1 MQGKITHVN
10 YPEANKNA
18 NMRSNTR
25 YEKKFFSC
33 TCICFP
39 HVWTRAEQTQHEKH
53 RFLLYKKIVPNFKP
67 FKEIVLFGKMWPE
80 RWAYVLWRKVHKNGF
95 PPTQQTVKACIIS
108 SELCEQK
115 LETWS
120 LSATAIAYLTFL
132 PFAWKCEHSLYLYA
146 RETHKRY

>member
-25 YEKKFFSC
+25 YEKKFFFLHLHLLP
-33 TCICFP
+33 TCLNQGRTNTTWKP
-39 HVWTRAEQTQHEKH
+39 Q
-53 RFLLYKKIVPNFKP
+53 VPTLQKNCPKFQAILR
-67 FKEIVLFGKMWPE
+67 IVLFGKMWPE

-95 PPTQQTVKACIIS
+95 PPIQQTVKACIIS

-120 LSATAIAYLTFL
+120 LLATAIAYLTFL
-132 PFAWKCEHSLYLYA
+132 PFCLEVW
-146 RETHKRY
+146 T